1 MIETKIKSIALKNR
15 EKIIK
20 IRRQIHSNPE
30 LAFKE
35 FKTSKLIKEELN
47 KLKIEYIDVA
57 GTGVLA
63 TIKGKNNGG
72 KTILLRADMDAL
84 PIKEEND
91 LEFKSINDNMHACGQ
106 MHMFHGC

>member
-35 FKTSKLIKEELN
+35 YKTSKLIKEELN
-47 KLKIEYIDVA
+47 KLNIEYINIA

-63 TIKGKNNGG
+63 TIKGKIMVE
-72 KTILLRADMDAL
+72 KLYYSERIWMLFQSKRKM
-84 PIKEEND
+84 I
-91 LEFKSINDNMHACGQ
+91 
-106 MHMFHGC
+106 